1 MKKLVSLMMLALFFV
16 SCGHKKDAKDFMKAL
31 EAETGHDYDIAKL
44 HTEKG
49 DYVVYKNNTT
59 GEYEAYNMKKWD
71 RKDNSTYSEFL
82 ANGAVEGV
90 DIVLN
95 LEQKEE
101 YIQDG
106 YWQDEYITDYDYYEY
121 YDEWCECWV
130 EDYTVEYI
138 WVGSYWVD
146 TSYWYTFY
154 TGGGFR
160 FSNTQGQS
168 KDLEMIASIKEELQ
182 EGLIA
187 HTLKNDYKL
196 TVGRSKELAKLVTQY
211 QKLES
216 SRELTTSEKDK
227 FAMDALGV
235 SVADVEKA
243 LKAKAQGD
251 EAQYSSLL
259 DEASKTNQTNPETI
273 GKFFEDYVTEG
284 AL

>member
-16 SCGHKKDAKDFMKAL
+16 SCGHKKDAKDFMAAL
-31 EAETGHDYDIAKL
+31 EAETGDDYSIAKL
-44 HTEKG
+44 HTETGK
-49 DYVVYKNNTT
+49 YVVYKNNTT

-71 RKDNSTYSEFL
+71 RKENSTYSEFL

-95 LEQKEE
+95 LDRNEE
-101 YIQDG
+101 YIEDG
-106 YWQDEYITDYDYYEY
+106 YWQDEYIEDYDYYEY
-121 YDEWCECWV
+121 YDDWCECWV

-146 TSYWYTFY
+146 TSYWYTYY

-160 FSNTQGQS
+160 FSNTQNLS
-168 KDLEMIASIKEELQ
+168 KDLETLASMKEEIQ

-187 HTLKNDYKL
+187 QTLKDDFKL
-196 TVGRSKELAKLVTQY
+196 TVNRSKELAKLVTQY
-211 QKLES
+211 QKLENT
-216 SRELTTSEKDK
+216 RELTATEKDQ
-227 FAMDALGV
+227 FALDALGV
-235 SVADVEKA
+235 SVTKIESA
-243 LKAKAQGD
+243 LKAKAQGS

-259 DEASKTNQTNPETI
+259 DEASQVNKTTPEQI
-273 GKFFEDYVTEG
+273 GRFFDEYVTEG